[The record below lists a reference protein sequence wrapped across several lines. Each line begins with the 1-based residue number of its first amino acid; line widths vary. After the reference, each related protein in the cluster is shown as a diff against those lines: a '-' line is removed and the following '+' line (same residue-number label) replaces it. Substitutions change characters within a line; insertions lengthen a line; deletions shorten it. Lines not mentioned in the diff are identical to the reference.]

1 MDIRVEAKDLKR
13 EMFKVRARF
22 AKLQRSI
29 LGEALE
35 FAATPL
41 VERARDL
48 APVGETG
55 RLRERIQFVKA
66 RNIRGST
73 VVEVG
78 PVKFRRNDRNFPF
91 YALFQ
96 ERGFKAVGRKRRGP
110 GRQIAGKH
118 FLKRAGEQTFSQVE
132 SIFARRMFQK
142 FAEIQAAGEAAGLV

>member
-1 MDIRVEAKDLKR
+1 MDIRVEATNAKR
-13 EMFKVRARF
+13 EFFKLRARF
-22 AKLQRSI
+22 QKLQRSI

-35 FAATPL
+35 FAAVPL

-48 APVGETG
+48 APVRTG

-66 RNIRGST
+66 RNIRGRT

-78 PVKFRRNDRNFPF
+78 PVKFSKREKNFPF

-96 ERGFKAVGRKRRGP
+96 ERGFKAVGRKRHGR

-132 SIFARRMFQK
+132 AIFARRMFQK
-142 FAEIQAAGEAAGLV
+142 FAEIQADVEAAGLV

>member
-35 FAATPL
+35 FASVPL
-41 VERARDL
+41 VEQAKDF
-48 APVGETG
+48 APVGATG

-78 PVKFRRNDRNFPF
+78 PVKFSKKEKNFPF

-96 ERGFKAVGRKRRGP
+96 ERGFKAVGRKRHGR

-118 FLKRAGEQTFSQVE
+118 FLKRAGEKTFSQVE
-132 SIFARRMFQK
+132 SIFARRMFEK
-142 FAEIQAAGEAAGLV
+142 FDEIQREAAGLL